1 MNLLPHSPLSQSLLP
16 NEPRIA
22 DALQQTLTERY
33 LLPVLPALRALLVD
47 LRNLVDPVLA
57 SRLPAIDRRP
67 YPHGQGMAITH
78 ALHEML
84 GDPDA
89 GTLPG
94 PAGEGFAALRDFHEH
109 GGSLRQVWGAMNG
122 RHFHHAFLFGTLYAD
137 VAADATVPGSDKVT
151 ILPFREARLT
161 PVRDHRHFA
170 LLARSSWQ
178 ATVYPN
184 HVLPALAPYAPL
196 IMLMPDGSVRIAPDV
211 AYMSG
216 LALASGFASSAD
228 ALHGPA
234 MPPDLFALLAGTLRE
249 ANIAVAPD
257 AAKGRQEALALCV
270 RYRDGRRQPGDVHH
284 VRALD
289 LLAKAGSLL
298 HALHVPAQLQ
308 AA

>member
-1 MNLLPHSPLSQSLLP
+1 MNPLSNSLLP

-22 DALQQTLTERY
+22 DALQQTLTERF

-57 SRLPAIDRRP
+57 SRLPAVGGLP
-67 YPHGQGMAITH
+67 YPHGQSMAITH

-94 PAGEGFAALRDFHEH
+94 PAGAGFAALRDFHEH
-109 GGSLRQVWGAMNG
+109 GGSLRQVWGAIG
-122 RHFHHAFLFGTLYAD
+122 GAHFHHAFLFGTLYAD
-137 VAADATVPGSDKVT
+137 VAADAGKPGGQKVV
-151 ILPFREARLT
+151 ILPFRQARLT

-170 LLARSSWQ
+170 LLAGSAWQ

-184 HVLPALAPYAPL
+184 HVLPTLAPYAPL
-196 IMLMPDGSVRIAPDV
+196 IMVMPDGAVRIAPDV
-211 AYMSG
+211 AYMSA

-228 ALHGPA
+228 VLHGPA
-234 MPPDLFALLAGTLRE
+234 MPPDLFASIADTLRE
-249 ANIAVAPD
+249 AGIAVAPD
-257 AAKGRQEALALCV
+257 AAKGQRDALALCV
-270 RYRDGRRQPGDVHH
+270 RYRDARRQPGDAHH

-289 LLAKAGSLL
+289 LLAKAGGLL
-298 HALHVPAQLQ
+298 GALHVPPRQQ